1 MKTALAALLVFSCS
15 TAVADPIILR
25 MATVAPEG
33 TLWAREMHTH
43 ARDLEA
49 ATNGRIKI
57 KWYMNGVAGGEME
70 TLERINKGQL
80 DGAMSGHMGCERV
93 APSMRVLRVPGMF
106 QSREEATDT
115 MNRLQPVLEKEAAQK
130 GVFLSA
136 TTGLGPD
143 VIFTRTPVKTMAELR
158 KLRLWR
164 WNLDEVGIAASR
176 AMGLDVVP
184 TEVYD
189 AGKTYDH
196 DQLDG
201 FIAIP
206 AAALAFQWSTRAKYV
221 IDLRHSYLYGCAIY
235 SQKWFQALP
244 VDLQTELRASA
255 ARVRLRFDEVGRQ
268 MDEQLLSGAFQK
280 QGVKV
285 LQLSGAFRAEFFSAA
300 RQAREALVDKAVPRA
315 LIDRTLQMLADFRA
329 EHGK

>member
-1 MKTALAALLVFSCS
+1 MKTALAVLLIFSCS
-15 TAVADPIILR
+15 AAVADPIVLR

-33 TLWAREMHTH
+33 TLWAREMHNH
-43 ARDLEA
+43 ARDVEA
-49 ATNGRIKI
+49 ATGGRLKI

-70 TLERINKGQL
+70 TLERINKGLL

-93 APSMRVLRVPGMF
+93 APSMRVLRLPGMF

-130 GVFLSA
+130 GVFMAA

-143 VIFTRTPVKTMAELR
+143 VIFTRTPVKTMGELR
-158 KLRLWR
+158 KMKLWR
-164 WNLDEVGIAASR
+164 WSLDEVGIAASR
-176 AMGLDVVP
+176 AMGMSIVP
-184 TEVYD
+184 TEIYEGAKAYD
-189 AGKTYDH
+189 RG
-196 DQLDG
+196 QLDG

-206 AAALAFQWSTRAKYV
+206 AAALAFQWSSQAKYV

-235 SQKWFQALP
+235 SQKSFQALP
-244 VDLQTELRASA
+244 VDLQNELRASA
-255 ARVRLRFDEVGRQ
+255 ARLRLRFDEIGRT

-285 LQLSGAFRAEFFSAA
+285 LSVSGAFRAEFFAAA
-300 RQAREALVDKAVPRA
+300 RQAREALLDQAVPRA